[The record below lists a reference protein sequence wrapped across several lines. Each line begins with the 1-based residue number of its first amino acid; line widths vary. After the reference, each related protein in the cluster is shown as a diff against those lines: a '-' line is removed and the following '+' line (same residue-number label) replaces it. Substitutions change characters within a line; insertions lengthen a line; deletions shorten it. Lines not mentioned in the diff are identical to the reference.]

1 MPLNSL
7 YKRPVTGSTPCHL
20 LITDTDTFQ
29 WGVRPSLLLQDH
41 LLTLEARRGWLSL
54 LPPQRAG
61 ACLRTTHTR
70 RHFTPRGWGVMFHCG
85 GGGEAGTT
93 QATSQKGRSRAM
105 LGSWVLFGWVHGN
118 PLFRGFGHQKRMFC
132 LQDVESDSEA
142 DRGGYTS
149 HILTNSITWPRAA
162 FKGTRV
168 TGEKEKKKMK
178 RTPTR
183 SPRC

>member
-85 GGGEAGTT
+85 GGGGGGRQAPHRPHHKRADQELCWVVGYYSAGCMEILCSGAL
-93 QATSQKGRSRAM
+93 ATR
-105 LGSWVLFGWVHGN
+105 
-118 PLFRGFGHQKRMFC
+118 RGCFVSKM
-132 LQDVESDSEA
+132 
-142 DRGGYTS
+142 
-149 HILTNSITWPRAA
+149 W
-162 FKGTRV
+162 RV
-168 TGEKEKKKMK
+168 TARQTVVATLHTYLQTASRGQGLPL
-178 RTPTR
+178 RAPV
-183 SPRC
+183 